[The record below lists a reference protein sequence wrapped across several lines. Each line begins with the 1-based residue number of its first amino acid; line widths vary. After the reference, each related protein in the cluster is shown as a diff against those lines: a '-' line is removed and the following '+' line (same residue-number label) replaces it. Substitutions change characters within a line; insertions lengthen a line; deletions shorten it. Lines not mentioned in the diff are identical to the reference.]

1 MSIRTSRWPNG
12 VPCWADLSVPD
23 VEAAKRFY
31 AEVLGWSYRPTDV
44 EFGGYTIAEVKG
56 AATAGIGPLPYGA
69 PASWTLFLAGDDVD
83 KIATVTPVH
92 GGRVLLPPHDVSGLG
107 RMFIA
112 TDPTGAQF
120 GVWQAGSH
128 IGATL
133 VNEPGAMTWEDLRC
147 PEPAAART
155 FYSGVFGYHTQPLPD
170 AGPDFHLF
178 ALPGD
183 DIPLGGIGG
192 MTEKRTAHWVIYFAV
207 ADAEAAA
214 QAAEEAGGKV
224 IDRDFDSAYGRM
236 CGLAD
241 PDGAQFYVLEST
253 GEDGPDR
260 TG

>member
-1 MSIRTSRWPNG
+1 

-31 AEVLGWSYRPTDV
+31 AKVLGWHYRPTDV

-133 VNEPGAMTWEDLRC
+133 VNEPGAMTWEDLRS
-147 PEPAAART
+147 PEPTAARA

-192 MTEKRTAHWVIYFAV
+192 LADKRPAHWVIYFAV

-214 QAAEEAGGKV
+214 RAAEEAGGQV
-224 IDRDFDSAYGRM
+224 LDRDFDSADGRM